1 MSYLAWKTSL
11 GVLLLLSV
19 TTCVVGERAFL
30 TAMAG
35 TEVLLP
41 CWPTANNTNITQ
53 FSWTKD
59 GQEKPVVV
67 YNLKYGPSVRSENYS
82 GRIEM
87 RNQSLL
93 DGSIRIKALK
103 IQDEG
108 NYMCEIT
115 LFPQGAEKKGIH
127 LTILVIPTNAASSIP
142 AEAGLSDA
150 PVAQCTS
157 AFGNPAAEI
166 TWKSSLPGKHT
177 MIHVVNDNNMVTV
190 HSNYTMTPHRS
201 DNGQTVTC
209 QVTHSATS
217 NKTEYPVQLSI
228 LYRPVVTI
236 TGYDGTWSVNT
247 HNVTVTCSTDANPE
261 PTNYTWRGL
270 PEGVEVKNAQVFIG
284 EESALENGNWT
295 CEAANTVGIGVG
307 RVEVVLRSSNS
318 SDTDTAPERT
328 PSQAQDNEMITYA
341 SLDLNVPAGASV
353 YRQNGQAED
362 STVYA
367 DIKYQH

>member
-1 MSYLAWKTSL
+1 
-11 GVLLLLSV
+11 
-19 TTCVVGERAFL
+19 
-30 TAMAG
+30 MAG

-67 YNLKYGPSVRSENYS
+67 YNLKYGPSVPSENYS

-87 RNQSLL
+87 SNQPLL

-108 NYMCEIT
+108 NYTCEIT

-201 DNGQTVTC
+201 NNGQTVTC

-270 PEGVEVKNAQVFIG
+270 PEGVEIKNAQVFIG

-307 RVEVVLRSSNS
+307 RVEVVLGSSNS
-318 SDTDTAPERT
+318 SGHTYIVLTISCVVVALLIVAPVALLIVLQIKKQRNSAEEVYINIPNQRKKIEQES
-328 PSQAQDNEMITYA
+328 PEINATYT
-341 SLDLNVPAGASV
+341 SVNLGEQSV
-353 YRQNGQAED
+353 YSDLKRPIGIA
-362 STVYA
+362 
-367 DIKYQH
+367 K